1 MGIQVFETV
10 AVDLDKVVLVS
21 SRVTDE
27 GCTSC
32 VLLQPVL
39 TMDDF
44 ILIDV
49 SQKSA
54 DAILKALSERDQK

>member
-1 MGIQVFETV
+1 MAIQVFDTV

-21 SRVTDE
+21 SRGTDE

-39 TMDDF
+39 TMDDV

-54 DAILKALSERDQK
+54 NDILKALAERDKK